1 MNEARS
7 DAGSDQDCGVKV
19 IHHEGSR
26 MGFVED
32 LKRLPGCLVVECKRK
47 RGLEYELSCLTLAI
61 GRLEFPL
68 MELGKTV
75 GVALGAW
82 GHRS

>member
-47 RGLEYELSCLTLAI
+47 ERT
-61 GRLEFPL
+61 R
-68 MELGKTV
+68 V
-75 GVALGAW
+75 
-82 GHRS
+82 